1 MLQIRCDMKLR
12 KQLLVTPGRAM
23 TFDKF
28 DPDHTYGWE
37 KSEVAKR
44 LEANT
49 ARLDELQLRLFAE
62 SRHAVLIILQ
72 GMDASGKD
80 GTVRHV
86 MSGLN
91 PASCRVTSFKVPSA
105 EEARH
110 DFLWRVHHVVPARGE
125 IGIFNRSHYED
136 VLVVRV
142 RELVPKEVWKRRYD
156 QINDFEQMLTESGVT
171 ILKFFLH
178 IDKAE
183 QRDRLKARLVDPAKN
198 WKFDRSDLDVRRQ
211 WNLYQRAYEDA
222 LSQCSTKHAPWFVI
236 PANKKWFRNL
246 AVSDIIRDTL
256 EKLHPQFPKPLF
268 DPSKIRV
275 A

>member
-1 MLQIRCDMKLR
+1 MNWR
-12 KQLLVTPGRAM
+12 KQLQVKPGRPVAL
-23 TFDKF
+23 DKL
-28 DPDHTYGWE
+28 DPDHTFGWE
-37 KSEVAKR
+37 KSAVAER
-44 LEANT
+44 LTQNT
-49 ARLDELQLRLFAE
+49 ARLAEWQWRLFAE

-91 PASCRVTSFKVPSA
+91 PASCQVQSFKAPTA

-125 IGIFNRSHYED
+125 IGVFNRSHYEE
-136 VLVVRV
+136 VLIVRV
-142 RELVPKEVWKRRYD
+142 RELVPKEVWQRRYD
-156 QINDFEQMLTESGVT
+156 QINDFEQMLTENGVT

-183 QRDRLKARLVDPAKN
+183 QRDRLKARLADPAKN
-198 WKFDRSDLDVRRQ
+198 WKFDSADLAVRRQ
-211 WNLYQRAYEDA
+211 WDAYQRAYEDA
-222 LSQCSTKHAPWFVI
+222 LSRCSTKWAPWYVV

-246 AVSDIIRDTL
+246 AVSEIVRATL
-256 EKLHPQFPKPLF
+256 ADLHPQFPKPRL
-268 DPSKIRV
+268 DLAKIRV

>member
-1 MLQIRCDMKLR
+1 MKLR
-12 KQLLVTPGRAM
+12 KQLLVKPGRPVTLAKIDAGN
-23 TFDKF
+23 TC
-28 DPDHTYGWE
+28 GRE
-37 KSEVAKR
+37 KSDAVEKQLAKNTTR
-44 LEANT
+44 LS
-49 ARLDELQLRLFAE
+49 ELQLRLFAE
-62 SRHAVLIILQ
+62 SRQALLIILQ

-91 PASCRVTSFKVPSA
+91 PASCRVTSFKVPSV

-110 DFLWRVHHVVPARGE
+110 DYLWRVHHVVPACGE
-125 IGIFNRSHYED
+125 IGLFNRSHYED

-142 RELVPKEVWKRRYD
+142 QQLVSKEIWQRRYD
-156 QINDFEQMLTESGVT
+156 QINDFEQMLTENGVT

-183 QRDRLKARLVDPAKN
+183 QRARLRARLVDPTKN

-211 WNLYQRAYEDA
+211 WDAYQRAYEA
-222 LSQCSTKHAPWFVI
+222 VLSRCSTKHAPWFIV

-246 AVSDIIRDTL
+246 AVSEIVRDTL
-256 EKLHPQFPKPLF
+256 EKLHPQFPPPLY
-268 DPSKIRV
+268 DLSKIRV